1 MSALFELARKIPGV
15 QRLKWKIDFIRWQA
29 KTKKSVGDLYDPNQT
44 YWVPVDLIKDSE
56 IPAHLSG
63 GSSTRSKAMNELGT
77 VVDGDW
83 DQTTMPFEELDVYQ
97 SFKAHLV
104 DGEAWENTSLYQR
117 VSQDISDGRERWGC
131 KTTED
136 FIARLEKLKNLYED
150 IKTNGYKT
158 QEDIA
163 EPGPYGN
170 NDEIIL
176 HINRDG
182 HYIFAEGRHRL
193 TLAKLAG
200 IDSVPV
206 KIAKRHKQWEQ
217 FRSEILDYADV
228 HGRTKGQVY
237 HQLTHPDLADIPTG
251 HGMQRMEMLKP
262 YIPSGGGRLLDIGAN
277 WGFFTNGF
285 QKLGFDCTAIEMLPQ
300 EAYFL
305 RKLGIA
311 EQLDYKVIESS
322 VFDLKIDMNFKVVMA
337 MNIFHHFLKDKTLFD
352 QLCKFLDALNTDV
365 MFFQPHT
372 DAEWQMQGIYKS
384 MTSEELVQFVADRAR
399 LPVVTK
405 IGADSDGR
413 VMYKLE
419 K

>member
-1 MSALFELARKIPGV
+1 MSVLFDLARKIPGV
-15 QRLKWKIDFIRWQA
+15 QRLKWKIDFIRWQMRSKETA
-29 KTKKSVGDLYDPNQT
+29 GDLYNPEQT
-44 YWVPVDLIKDSE
+44 YWVPVDLITESE
-56 IPAHLSG
+56 IPAHLAP
-63 GSSTRSKAMNELGT
+63 GSSTQSNAMNELGA

-83 DQTTMPFEELDVYQ
+83 DQQTMPFADLDVYT
-97 SFKAHLV
+97 SFEAHILN
-104 DGEAWENTSLYQR
+104 GKAWENTDLYQR
-117 VSQDISDGRERWGC
+117 VSQDITAGRERWGC
-131 KTTED
+131 KTLAD
-136 FIARLEKLKNLYED
+136 FDQRLEKLVGLYTE

-158 QEDIA
+158 QEQLA
-163 EPGPYGN
+163 EASPYGS

-176 HINRDG
+176 HINRYG

-200 IDSVPV
+200 IDKVPV

-217 FRSEILDYADV
+217 FRCEILDFADK

-251 HGMQRMEMLKP
+251 HGMQRMEMLMP
-262 YIPSGGGRLLDIGAN
+262 YIPKGGGRLLDIGAN

-285 QKLGFDCTAIEMLPQ
+285 QKQGFDCTAIEMLPQ

-305 RKLGIA
+305 RKLGVA
-311 EQLDYKVIESS
+311 ERLDYKVIESS
-322 VFDLKIDMNFKVVMA
+322 VFDLKIDMNFEVVMA
-337 MNIFHHFLKDKTLFD
+337 MNIFHHFLKDEALYD
-352 QLCKFLDALNTDV
+352 QLCTFLDNLNTKV

-372 DAEWQMQGIYKS
+372 DEEWQMQGIYKS
-384 MTSEELVQFVADRAR
+384 MSSEELVQFVADRSR
-399 LPVVTK
+399 LPNITK